1 MLCNSSPMKMELAV
15 VHPQTNPTVVWTYSN
30 DEPPDHDQSVNADPP
45 MVSDIDVVLVDSHTV
60 VAHVSP
66 LKTDPPKSAPL
77 SYKDSFLGDIKTSN
91 AADVEIIEEEDI
103 VLLDND
109 VVEYESLPTICFEC
123 GKYGHVQDIFPL
135 VLNPLGDLVS
145 PPPTQQAVNSI
156 PQTTESYGPWMM
168 VEWRT
173 RKTFRNN
180 SKANIISVITHAP
193 PSLPSIQGK
202 STSSIDPPTHS
213 NAAVVFPVMDS
224 VDKGIARD
232 LVLPSRRSST
242 LSAAR
247 FAPFSR
253 DAPVIDKSE
262 HTSIVISEN
271 DYPNVVVS
279 GIDDPAV
286 AIDNPLCDASFS
298 IPAKPPDKVGMS
310 TTIVST
316 QGCGHPKFLTSVKQ
330 YLRDDNPDILG
341 IVEPCI
347 SGSLADVVIGSL
359 GFAYSHKIEA
369 SSFSSGIWLCWRDE
383 IRVVVLMHHFQFLHC
398 RISYLKSGFS
408 SLLTIVY
415 ASPTVT
421 RRKSLWPHL
430 QNLSLS
436 VDSPWILM
444 SDFNVTLD
452 PYDRK
457 GGTGSTRACK
467 DFQSFIFGCG
477 LRDMGYM
484 GLDFTWNR
492 GYTYARL
499 DHILCNDKWD
509 EMFPEASVHHF
520 SVSVLITVPF
530 CLRLG
535 ILYVPMFP
543 VSLNTLLDGIL
554 MTILAVWKNYFG
566 VRSRVPFGSHM
577 VIEIRPISIERRRF
591 ANHAIKVSCLK
602 MFDGSCCDDEVTLRN
617 EAANYSKD
625 LFLTLIHPMVHD
637 ALMDMSPLKAPGPD
651 GLHTEFYQK

>member
-109 VVEYESLPTICFEC
+109 VTRSMVDGIIAIEFSDRVQSLVVKSLANT
-123 GKYGHVQDIFPL
+123 V
-135 VLNPLGDLVS
+135 VLKLLGRHIVS

-316 QGCGHPKFLTSVKQ
+316 QGMIMSNIGLSMAI
-330 YLRDDNPDILG
+330 DNAEESD
-341 IVEPCI
+341 
-347 SGSLADVVIGSL
+347 
-359 GFAYSHKIEA
+359 
-369 SSFSSGIWLCWRDE
+369 
-383 IRVVVLMHHFQFLHC
+383 
-398 RISYLKSGFS
+398 
-408 SLLTIVY
+408 
-415 ASPTVT
+415 PTT
-421 RRKSLWPHL
+421 K
-430 QNLSLS
+430 
-436 VDSPWILM
+436 
-444 SDFNVTLD
+444 
-452 PYDRK
+452 
-457 GGTGSTRACK
+457 
-467 DFQSFIFGCG
+467 
-477 LRDMGYM
+477 
-484 GLDFTWNR
+484 
-492 GYTYARL
+492 
-499 DHILCNDKWD
+499 
-509 EMFPEASVHHF
+509 
-520 SVSVLITVPF
+520 
-530 CLRLG
+530 
-535 ILYVPMFP
+535 
-543 VSLNTLLDGIL
+543 
-554 MTILAVWKNYFG
+554 
-566 VRSRVPFGSHM
+566 
-577 VIEIRPISIERRRF
+577 
-591 ANHAIKVSCLK
+591 
-602 MFDGSCCDDEVTLRN
+602 
-617 EAANYSKD
+617 
-625 LFLTLIHPMVHD
+625 
-637 ALMDMSPLKAPGPD
+637 
-651 GLHTEFYQK
+651 